1 LCCVVLRELRRGEN
15 KRGNKK
21 DQKRAKNDF
30 DDSRGIEA
38 ISLQMDMSML
48 GQKTLATFHEIW

>member
-1 LCCVVLRELRRGEN
+1 VKIKGEI
-15 KRGNKK
+15 KK

-48 GQKTLATFHEIW
+48 GQKTLATFHEISW